1 MRVLKSWR
9 KSMQHRS
16 GKGPE
21 VNRAWTGYVERIKS
35 ADAKSRERRRA
46 VLPRLKSINGKKVR
60 SS

>member
-1 MRVLKSWR
+1 
-9 KSMQHRS
+9 MQHRS

-46 VLPRLKSINGKKVR
+46 VLPRLKSITGKKVR